1 MCSLNRFQISASFN
15 KKKMSKKEKN
25 KNRLWLGITVGVIV
39 IVIGGLWYY
48 GNRTQ
53 KAEKSQIYTEVKRG
67 KFEILVTVTGELQ
80 AEHSVKIMAPA
91 ELRSRNLRFS
101 QIKIQD
107 LIPEGTVVD
116 SGDYVAMLDR
126 SAADNSLKDMLDEL
140 EQLQANYTKT
150 KLDTT
155 MLLRGLRDQ
164 LINLK
169 YAMEE
174 AKITLEQSIYE
185 PPATIRQA
193 QINLDKAERAYEQ
206 AKQNYVL
213 KVKQAEADMSEAQFK
228 LRKQQR
234 KIEEMQNVISHFEI
248 HAPASGMVIYQKEW
262 GGQKRKVGSA
272 ISPWDLVVAT
282 LPDMSSMLSKTYV
295 NEIDISKVKKGQKV
309 RVGVDAFPEKKYTG
323 FVLDVANVGEQLPN
337 TDAKVFEVNIKLD
350 GSDPILRPAM
360 TTSNQIITA
369 SYDSVLYIPL
379 EAVFVEDSIPYVY
392 TRTGHKQVVL
402 LGPENEN
409 EVIVDQGLEEGEML
423 LLNKPENPEKFSLHG
438 EELIPVIKE
447 RERKKKMEEERK
459 KREDAARAAQ
469 RKKRRGMPPGR
480 DGKRVIKKNN
490 P

>member
-1 MCSLNRFQISASFN
+1 MTLI
-15 KKKMSKKEKN
+15 
-25 KNRLWLGITVGVIV
+25 LLLVGGVA
-39 IVIGGLWYY
+39 GGLWYY
-48 GNRTQ
+48 GERTR
-53 KAEKSQIYTEVKRG
+53 KEEMSQIYTEVKRG

-80 AEHSVKIMAPA
+80 AERSVKIMAPA
-91 ELRSRNLRFS
+91 ALRSRNLRFS

-107 LIPEGTVVD
+107 LVPEGTVVD

-140 EQLQANYTKT
+140 EQLQAHYEKT
-150 KLDTT
+150 RLDTT

-164 LINLK
+164 LINLQ

-174 AKITLEQSIYE
+174 AKITLEQSKYE

-193 QINLDKAERAYEQ
+193 QINLDKAKRAYQQ
-206 AKQNYVL
+206 AKENYVL
-213 KVKQAEADMSEAQFK
+213 KVKQAEADMAEAEFK
-228 LRKQQR
+228 LRKQKR
-234 KIEEMQNVISHFEI
+234 KIAEMEDVIKHFEI
-248 HAPASGMVIYQKEW
+248 RAPASGMVIYQKEW
-262 GGQKRKVGSA
+262 GGQKRKVGST

-309 RVGVDAFPEKKYTG
+309 RIGVDAFPEKKYTG
-323 FVLDVANVGEQLPN
+323 VVVDVANVGEQLPN

-392 TRTGHKQVVL
+392 TKKGYKQVVL

-409 EVIVDQGLEEGEML
+409 EVIVEKGLEEGEKI
-423 LLNKPENPEKFSLHG
+423 LLNMPEHPEKYELRG
-438 EELIPVIKE
+438 EELIPLI
-447 RERKKKMEEERK
+447 RERQRQKKLEEERQR
-459 KREDAARAAQ
+459 REQAQKALQ
-469 RKKRRGMPPGR
+469 RKKRRRMPGR
-480 DGKRVIKKNN
+480 FRPGTRPPREGGDIPKNR
-490 P
+490 

>member
-1 MCSLNRFQISASFN
+1 MSE
-15 KKKMSKKEKN
+15 KKKRKN
-25 KNRLWLGITVGVIV
+25 ILLPGIIGLVLV

-48 GNRTQ
+48 GKRT
-53 KAEKSQIYTEVKRG
+53 KEAEKSQIYTEVKRG
-67 KFEILVTVTGELQ
+67 HFEILVTVTGELQ
-80 AEHSVKIMAPA
+80 AERSVKIMAPA
-91 ELRSRNLRFS
+91 ALRSRNLRFS

-140 EQLQANYTKT
+140 EQMQANYTKT

-164 LINLK
+164 LINLR

-193 QINLDKAERAYEQ
+193 QINLDKAERAYQQ

-213 KVKQAEADMSEAQFK
+213 KVRQAEADMSEAQFK

-234 KIEEMQNVISHFEI
+234 KIKEMENVISHFEI

-262 GGQKRKVGSA
+262 GGQKRKVGST

-295 NEIDISKVKKGQKV
+295 NEIDISKVRKGQKV

-323 FVLDVANVGEQLPN
+323 LVLDVANVGEQLPN
-337 TDAKVFEVNIKLD
+337 TDAKVFEVNIRLD

-369 SYDSVLYIPL
+369 SYDSILFIPL
-379 EAVFVEDSIPYVY
+379 EAVFVEDSIPYVF
-392 TRTGHKQVVL
+392 TKSEDKQVVL
-402 LGPENEN
+402 LGAENEN
-409 EVIVDQGLEEGEML
+409 EVIVVKGLEEGDML
-423 LLNKPENPEKFSLHG
+423 LLNKPENPEKFSLEG

-447 RERKKKMEEERK
+447 RERQKKLEEERQK
-459 KREDAARAAQ
+459 KEEALRAAR
-469 RKKRRGMPPGR
+469 RKARRGMPQGAGGMKKRPSGR
-480 DGKRVIKKNN
+480 KQVVIKKSGQ
-490 P
+490 

>member
-1 MCSLNRFQISASFN
+1 
-15 KKKMSKKEKN
+15 MSKKKGKKN
-25 KNRLWLGITVGVIV
+25 WLLPGGIVLVLAVI
-39 IVIGGLWYY
+39 IGGLWYY
-48 GNRTQ
+48 GNRTK
-53 KAEKSQIYTEVKRG
+53 KAEKSQIYTTVKSGR
-67 KFEILVTVTGELQ
+67 FEILVTVTGELQ

-91 ELRSRNLRFS
+91 ALRSRNLRFS

-126 SAADNSLKDMLDEL
+126 SVADNSLKDMLDEL

-155 MLLRGLRDQ
+155 MQLRGLRDQ
-164 LINLK
+164 LINLR

-193 QINLDKAERAYEQ
+193 QINLDKAKRALEQ

-234 KIEEMQNVISHFEI
+234 KIEEMENVISHFEI
-248 HAPASGMVIYQKEW
+248 HAPAAGMVIYQKEW
-262 GGQKRKVGSA
+262 GGQKRKVGST

-295 NEIDISKVKKGQKV
+295 NEIDISKVKKGQHV
-309 RVGVDAFPEKKYTG
+309 RIGVDAFPEKKYTG
-323 FVLDVANVGEQLPN
+323 VVLDVANVGEQLPN

-369 SYDSVLYIPL
+369 SFDSVLYIPL
-379 EAVFVEDSIPYVY
+379 EAVFVEDSIPYVF
-392 TRTGHKQVVL
+392 TKSGKKQVVL

-409 EVIVDQGLEEGEML
+409 EVIVEQGLEEGDML
-423 LLNKPENPEKFSLHG
+423 LLNRPENPEKYTLSG

-447 RERKKKMEEERK
+447 REQKKRLEEERK
-459 KREDAARAAQ
+459 KREDARRAKA
-469 RKKRRGMPPGR
+469 RKKRRGMPPRYGGKKKMPAGR
-480 DGKRVIKKNN
+480 KPAAVKKSGQ
-490 P
+490 

>member
-1 MCSLNRFQISASFN
+1 MKADDKKRN
-15 KKKMSKKEKN
+15 KKWF
-25 KNRLWLGITVGVIV
+25 WLTLLGLLLGGIIV
-39 IVIGGLWYY
+39 GLWYY
-48 GNRTQ
+48 GERTRRKEQ
-53 KAEKSQIYTEVKRG
+53 SQIYAEVKRG

-80 AEHSVKIMAPA
+80 AERSVKIMAPA
-91 ELRSRNLRFS
+91 ALRSRNLRFS

-107 LIPEGTVVD
+107 LVPEGTVVD

-140 EQLQANYTKT
+140 EQLQAHYEKT
-150 KLDTT
+150 RLDTT

-164 LINLK
+164 LINLQ

-174 AKITLEQSIYE
+174 AKITLEQSKYE

-193 QINLDKAERAYEQ
+193 QINLDKSRRAYQQ
-206 AKQNYVL
+206 AKENYVL
-213 KVKQAEADMSEAQFK
+213 KVKQAEADMAEAQFK

-234 KIEEMQNVISHFEI
+234 KIAEMEDVIKHFEI
-248 HAPASGMVIYQKEW
+248 HAPAAGMVIYQKEW
-262 GGQKRKVGSA
+262 GGQKRKVGST

-309 RVGVDAFPEKKYTG
+309 RIGVDAFPEKKYTG
-323 FVLDVANVGEQLPN
+323 VVVDVANVGEQLPN

-392 TRTGHKQVVL
+392 TRKGYKQVVL

-409 EVIVDQGLEEGEML
+409 EVIVEKGLEEGEKIL
-423 LLNKPENPEKFSLHG
+423 LTMPEDPSRYELRG
-438 EELIPVIKE
+438 EELIPLI
-447 RERKKKMEEERK
+447 RERYRRKRLEEERQ
-459 KREDAARAAQ
+459 KREEALKAER
-469 RKKRRGMPPGR
+469 RKKRRGMRPGMR
-480 DGKRVIKKNN
+480 PGMKRPAAGGQMNIRKKGQ
-490 P
+490 

>member
-1 MCSLNRFQISASFN
+1 
-15 KKKMSKKEKN
+15 MSKKHK
-25 KNRLWLGITVGVIV
+25 KKQWFLISLIAIGVIL
-39 IVIGGLWYY
+39 VIGGLWYY
-48 GNRTQ
+48 GNRNK
-53 KAEKSQIYTEVKRG
+53 KAEMKQIYTEVQRG

-126 SAADNSLKDMLDEL
+126 SAADNSLKDMMDEL
-140 EQLQANYTKT
+140 EQYQANYTKT
-150 KLDTT
+150 RLDTT

-193 QINLDKAERAYEQ
+193 QINLDKAKRAYEQ
-206 AKQNYVL
+206 AKKNYVL
-213 KVKQAEADMSEAQFK
+213 KVQQAEADMSEAQFR

-234 KIEEMQNVISHFEI
+234 KVQEMEKVISQFEI
-248 HAPASGMVIYQKEW
+248 HAPAAGMVIYQKEW
-262 GGQKRKVGSA
+262 GGQKRKVGSM

-309 RVGVDAFPEKKYTG
+309 RIGVDAFPEKKYTG
-323 FVLDVANVGEQLPN
+323 VVMDVANVGEQLPN

-369 SYDSVLYIPL
+369 SYDSVLFIPL
-379 EAVFVEDSIPYVY
+379 EAVFVEDSVPYVF
-392 TRTGHKQVVL
+392 TKSGKKQVVL

-409 EVIVDQGLEEGEML
+409 EVIVEKGLKEGEKL
-423 LLNKPENPEKFSLHG
+423 LLNRPGNPDKYSLAG
-438 EELIPVIKE
+438 EDLIPVIKE
-447 RERKKKMEEERK
+447 RERQKRLEEERQ
-459 KREDAARAAQ
+459 KRMDAERAARHKA
-469 RKKRRGMPPGR
+469 RRGMPPGFKGR
-480 DGKRVIKKNN
+480 GKRPAGSKRVVTPKNGQ
-490 P
+490 

>member
-1 MCSLNRFQISASFN
+1 MSKKN
-15 KKKMSKKEKN
+15 KKKQ
-25 KNRLWLGITVGVIV
+25 WLLISLVAGVV
-39 IVIGGLWYY
+39 ILLIGGLWYY
-48 GNRTQ
+48 GNRN
-53 KAEKSQIYTEVKRG
+53 KKDEMKQIYTKVQRG

-140 EQLQANYTKT
+140 EQYQANYTKT
-150 KLDTT
+150 RLDTT
-155 MLLRGLRDQ
+155 MLLRGLRDD

-174 AKITLEQSIYE
+174 AKITLDQSVYE

-193 QINLDKAERAYEQ
+193 QINLDKAKRAYEQ
-206 AKQNYVL
+206 AKKNYVL
-213 KVKQAEADMSEAQFK
+213 KVQQAEADMSEAQFK

-234 KIEEMQNVISHFEI
+234 KVQEMEKVISQFEI
-248 HAPASGMVIYQKEW
+248 HAPAAGMVIYQKEW
-262 GGQKRKVGSA
+262 GGQKRKVGSM

-282 LPDMSSMLSKTYV
+282 LPDMSSMLSRTYV

-309 RVGVDAFPEKKYTG
+309 RIGVDAFPEKKYTG
-323 FVLDVANVGEQLPN
+323 VVMDVANVGEQLPN

-369 SYDSVLYIPL
+369 SYDSVLFIPL
-379 EAVFVEDSIPYVY
+379 EAVFVEDSIPYVF
-392 TRTGHKQVVL
+392 TKSGKKQGVL

-409 EVIVDQGLEEGEML
+409 DVVVERGLKEGEIL
-423 LLNKPENPEKFSLHG
+423 LLNRPENPEKYSLEG
-438 EELIPVIKE
+438 KDLIPVIKE
-447 RERKKKMEEERK
+447 RERQKRLEAERQ
-459 KREDAARAAQ
+459 KRIDAERADR
-469 RKKRRGMPPGR
+469 RKARRGMPPAFK
-480 DGKRVIKKNN
+480 GKGKMRAGGKHVVTRKKDQ
-490 P
+490 

>member
-1 MCSLNRFQISASFN
+1 
-15 KKKMSKKEKN
+15 MSKKN
-25 KNRLWLGITVGVIV
+25 KKQWFLIGLVAAVGILI
-39 IVIGGLWYY
+39 IGGLWYY
-48 GNRTQ
+48 GNRT
-53 KAEKSQIYTEVKRG
+53 KKEEMKQIYTEVQRG
-67 KFEILVTVTGELQ
+67 HFEILVTVTGELQ

-150 KLDTT
+150 RLDTT

-164 LINLK
+164 LINLN
-169 YAMEE
+169 YAVEE
-174 AKITLEQSIYE
+174 AKITLEQSVYE

-193 QINLDKAERAYEQ
+193 KINLDKAKRAYEQ

-213 KVKQAEADMSEAQFK
+213 KVQQAQADMSEAQFR

-234 KIEEMQNVISHFEI
+234 KVQEMEKVISQFEI

-262 GGQKRKVGSA
+262 GGQKRKVGSM

-309 RVGVDAFPEKKYTG
+309 RIGVDAFPEKKYTG
-323 FVLDVANVGEQLPN
+323 VVMDVANVGEQLPN

-369 SYDSVLYIPL
+369 SYDSVLFIPL

-392 TRTGHKQVVL
+392 TKSGHKQVVL

-409 EVIVDQGLEEGEML
+409 QVIIERGLKEGEKL
-423 LLNKPENPEKFSLHG
+423 LLNQPDNPEKYTLRG
-438 EELIPVIKE
+438 ADLIPVIKE
-447 RERKKKMEEERK
+447 RERQKRLEEERQ
-459 KREDAARAAQ
+459 KRLDAERAARHKA
-469 RKKRRGMPPGR
+469 RRGMPPGFKGR
-480 DGKRVIKKNN
+480 RKMPAGGRQGVVKKNGK
-490 P
+490 

>member
-1 MCSLNRFQISASFN
+1 MSKKN
-15 KKKMSKKEKN
+15 KKKQWFLIS
-25 KNRLWLGITVGVIV
+25 LIALGVIL
-39 IVIGGLWYY
+39 IIGGLWYY
-48 GNRTQ
+48 GNRNK
-53 KAEKSQIYTEVKRG
+53 KAEMKQIYAKVQRG

-140 EQLQANYTKT
+140 EQYQANYTKT
-150 KLDTT
+150 RLDTT

-164 LINLK
+164 LINLN

-193 QINLDKAERAYEQ
+193 QINLDKAKRAYDQ
-206 AKQNYVL
+206 AKKNYVL
-213 KVKQAEADMSEAQFK
+213 KVQQAEADMSEAQFR

-234 KIEEMQNVISHFEI
+234 KVQEMEKVISQFEI
-248 HAPASGMVIYQKEW
+248 HAPAAGMVIYEKEW
-262 GGQKRKVGSA
+262 GGQKRKVGSM

-323 FVLDVANVGEQLPN
+323 VVMDVANVGEQLPN

-369 SYDSVLYIPL
+369 SYDSVLFIPL
-379 EAVFVEDSIPYVY
+379 EAVFVEDSIPYVF
-392 TRTGHKQVVL
+392 TKSGKKQVVL

-409 EVIVDQGLEEGEML
+409 EVIVEKGLKEGEKL
-423 LLNKPENPEKFSLHG
+423 LLNRPENPDKYSLAG
-438 EELIPVIKE
+438 EDLIPVIKE
-447 RERKKKMEEERK
+447 RERQKRLEEERQ
-459 KREDAARAAQ
+459 KRMDAEKAARHKA
-469 RKKRRGMPPGR
+469 RRGMPPGFKGR
-480 DGKRVIKKNN
+480 GKMPAGNKRGVTKKSGE
-490 P
+490 